1 MTVSCKIKRHGAAS
15 AEDSPG
21 KSSPGDGYKMLLPAK
36 PLPGVR
42 DAKPMANDVMANI
55 AARSTV
61 SPTVEGR
68 ITLRM

>member
-1 MTVSCKIKRHGAAS
+1 
-15 AEDSPG
+15 
-21 KSSPGDGYKMLLPAK
+21 MLLPAK

-42 DAKPMANDVMANI
+42 DAKPMANDVMADI

-68 ITLRM
+68 IRLKM